1 MIVFDRDDALRA
13 ALSSGRNR
21 PGFLVDFFFCMKF
34 CSERRNGGYFMAKNN
49 TNNFKPSM
57 RKVKEALVVKT
68 ANRKANAERTT
79 AARARKR

>member
-1 MIVFDRDDALRA
+1 
-13 ALSSGRNR
+13 
-21 PGFLVDFFFCMKF
+21 
-34 CSERRNGGYFMAKNN
+34 MAKNN